1 MALFDGSGAN
11 DQYFGTPQADLIR
24 GNGGQD
30 QLRGAAGNDTIH
42 GGEGPDSLYGDQGHD
57 TIYGNAGDDVV
68 RGGRGEDTLHGGNGI
83 DMLAGDRDN
92 DFLFGDA
99 GDDIL
104 LGGPG
109 DDTIQGG
116 PGADFING
124 GEGDFDLVSYRDS
137 PDGVQVSLDHAR
149 LVVGRGGTAE
159 GDILVGVE
167 MVVGSNRDDD
177 LDAAENGSVDGL
189 FGEDGDDTLSGGG
202 LEPDLLDGGNG
213 DDHLLAFEEGGIMNG
228 GAGNDLF
235 EFYGSKFRGGEIED
249 FTTGEDKI
257 GFDFSV
263 EDITTSDL
271 NNMLRGSTGNVLD
284 LSLLGQGFADFGALT
299 LNVPVSTLSASD
311 FIIE

>member
-1 MALFDGSGAN
+1 M
-11 DQYFGTPQADLIR
+11 
-24 GNGGQD
+24 
-30 QLRGAAGNDTIH
+30 
-42 GGEGPDSLYGDQGHD
+42 
-57 TIYGNAGDDVV
+57 
-68 RGGRGEDTLHGGNGI
+68 
-83 DMLAGDRDN
+83 
-92 DFLFGDA
+92 
-99 GDDIL
+99 
-104 LGGPG
+104 
-109 DDTIQGG
+109 
-116 PGADFING
+116 
-124 GEGDFDLVSYRDS
+124 SYRDS

-271 NNMLRGSTGNVLD
+271 NNMLRGSTGNALD